1 MDDSLRV
8 YFAGDLFNHKD
19 LVGNLLLAEA
29 IGEKSDGRFQCV
41 LPQNMEQTTGRSIDI
56 RNQDLLEV
64 MRADL
69 LLLNFDG
76 TELDSGTV
84 VEFIYAK
91 SLDIPCVILRSD
103 FRSGGDEEIG
113 GNPWNL
119 MCSGYPRTEVMT
131 LNGMAWYQESYRST
145 DSTNAALDQL
155 YQKLAVE
162 VIARMEEVLKSP
174 PLLPEDPAKAREIY
188 RWGLN
193 YPGRGVENLLSDSEL
208 DQLISAKRNK
218 IS

>member
-1 MDDSLRV
+1 MEESLRV

-19 LVGNLLLAEA
+19 LAGNLLLADA
-29 IGEKSDGRFQCV
+29 IEKVSEQRFRCI
-41 LPQNMEQTTGRSIDI
+41 LPQNLEQSTGRSVDI

-64 MRADL
+64 MLADV

-103 FRSGGDEEIG
+103 FRNGGDAESG

-131 LNGMAWYQESYRST
+131 LNSMAWYQESYRSNKT
-145 DSTNAALDQL
+145 TNKAFDEL
-155 YQKLAVE
+155 YQKMAVE
-162 VIARMEEVLKSP
+162 VVSRMEKVLKSSP
-174 PLLPEDPAKAREIY
+174 ILAENLAKAREIY

-193 YPGRGVENLLSDSEL
+193 YPGSGVENMMSDSEL
-208 DQLISAKRNK
+208 DQLLSRKRKK

>member
-1 MDDSLRV
+1 MEESLRV

-19 LVGNLLLAEA
+19 LAGNLLLADA
-29 IGEKSDGRFQCV
+29 IEKVSEKRFRCI
-41 LPQNMEQTTGRSIDI
+41 LPQNLEQSTGRSVDI

-64 MRADL
+64 MLADV

-103 FRSGGDEEIG
+103 FRKGGDEESG

-131 LNGMAWYQESYRST
+131 LNSMTWYQESYSSNKT
-145 DSTNAALDQL
+145 TNAAFDEL
-155 YQKLAVE
+155 YQKMAFEVVSRLKKVLTTTPILAE
-162 VIARMEEVLKSP
+162 NL
-174 PLLPEDPAKAREIY
+174 AKAREIY

-193 YPGRGVENLLSDSEL
+193 YPGSGVENMMSDSEL
-208 DQLISAKRNK
+208 DQLLSKKIKK

>member
-1 MDDSLRV
+1 MEESLRV

-19 LVGNLLLAEA
+19 LAGNLLLTDA
-29 IGEKSDGRFQCV
+29 IEKVSEQRFRCI
-41 LPQNMEQTTGRSIDI
+41 LPQNLEQSTGRSVDI

-64 MRADL
+64 MLADV

-103 FRSGGDEEIG
+103 FRNGGDEESG

-131 LNGMAWYQESYRST
+131 LNSIAWYQDSYRSNKT
-145 DSTNAALDQL
+145 TNTAFDEL
-155 YQKLAVE
+155 YQKMAFEVVSRLEKVLTSTPILAE
-162 VIARMEEVLKSP
+162 NL
-174 PLLPEDPAKAREIY
+174 AKAREIY

-193 YPGRGVENLLSDSEL
+193 YPGSGVEKMMSDSEL
-208 DQLISAKRNK
+208 DQLLSRKRKK